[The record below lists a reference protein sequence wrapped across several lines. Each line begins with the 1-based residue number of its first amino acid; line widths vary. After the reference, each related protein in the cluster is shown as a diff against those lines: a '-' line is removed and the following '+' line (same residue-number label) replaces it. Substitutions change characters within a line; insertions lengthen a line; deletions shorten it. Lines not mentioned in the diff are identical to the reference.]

1 MHMLMDFVE
10 NHVMGVEHAR
20 PILTVRRFL
29 SSKCVGGAEAA
40 LAMLRDDRMK
50 EATSV
55 VVVQEQEHVTPEQ
68 IAARVQL
75 KKEAREA
82 LLKEYGSDPAATG
95 LTTDDVQ
102 RVLDSLEDANN
113 YLRGNRDPVQRMLE
127 YLKQYFSPS
136 EPTPEDMEETRN
148 LASLAITYGR
158 GGSCLSHS
166 HSTQFEFVRQTLMLW
181 REIQTQMF
189 KLWIM
194 ADRDL
199 LSTASHYRLANTG
212 QGLNRM
218 KSAPCVSRAMHQILS
233 RVQSSVRHG
242 WVGLSVVHLGDYD
255 VPNALFFIDKYTQ
268 VPRILGPLVHAIDR
282 LDVLDSDP
290 RVKMLVELCGGRE
303 HCKRFILRDY
313 FRHGFDGSGSDGGS
327 CVDGRLTSSWNWC
340 SLVEKK
346 PFYPLLLATG
356 FDGFDGSFT

>member
-1 MHMLMDFVE
+1 LFED
-10 NHVMGVEHAR
+10 
-20 PILTVRRFL
+20 
-29 SSKCVGGAEAA
+29 
-40 LAMLRDDRMK
+40 
-50 EATSV
+50 ATAV
-55 VVVQEQEHVTPEQ
+55 VVVQEQQHVSAEEV
-68 IAARVQL
+68 AARIQH
-75 KKEAREA
+75 KKEARQA
-82 LLKEYGSDPAATG
+82 LLKKYGAGVEVTG

-102 RVLDSLEDANN
+102 RVMDSLEDANN
-113 YLRGNRDPVQRMLE
+113 YLCGNRDPVQRMMD
-127 YLKQYFSPS
+127 YLHQYF
-136 EPTPEDMEETRN
+136 TPEQPTIEQMEETRN
-148 LASLAITYGR
+148 LASLEIQYGR

-166 HSTQFEFVRQTLMLW
+166 HSTQFEFVRQTLTLW
-181 REIQTQMF
+181 REIQSQMF

-199 LSTASHYRLANTG
+199 LSTYSHYRLANTG

-218 KSAPCVSRAMHQILS
+218 KSAPCVSRAMSQILS
-233 RVQSSVRHG
+233 RVQSTVRRG

-282 LDVLDSDP
+282 IDVLDSDP
-290 RVKMLVELCGGRE
+290 RVKMLVEICGGRE

-346 PFYPLLLATG
+346 AFYPLLLATG